1 MIYDYVYIIYYHV
14 HLYNLIYIY
23 TDWSTITIYEMY
35 IWYIISYYI
44 YYIILYIYIISYYIY
59 IIILYK
65 YYIILYIHIIY
76 IYYIR
81 YIACTVYK
89 CNTYVWTCM
98 LCSAPPSVTRHRLE
112 QRELHEVLRPAARC
126 NRRLKRSGRTD
137 GCASGASVMGG
148 NIKFTSI
155 YNIQYIDVHIY
166 PNPWEFPSIS

>member
-1 MIYDYVYIIYYHV
+1 MCIYNHVY
-14 HLYNLIYIY
+14 LFIYIY

-35 IWYIISYYI
+35 IYIYVLYHIIFIISHYI
-44 YYIILYIYIISYYIY
+44 YL
-59 IIILYK
+59 
-65 YYIILYIHIIY
+65 YYIILYIHYNNYTCIL
-76 IYYIR
+76 YIR

-89 CNTYVWTCM
+89 CNTYLWTCM

-155 YNIQYIDVHIY
+155 YNIQ
-166 PNPWEFPSIS
+166 